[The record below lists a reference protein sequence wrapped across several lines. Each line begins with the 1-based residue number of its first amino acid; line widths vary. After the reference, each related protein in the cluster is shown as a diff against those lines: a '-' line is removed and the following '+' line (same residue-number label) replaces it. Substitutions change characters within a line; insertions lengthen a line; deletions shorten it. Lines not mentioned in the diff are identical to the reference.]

1 MKILLVED
9 YEEKANDIKSFL
21 FSTFPQITVENYFSL
36 LFF

>member
-21 FSTFPQITVENYFSL
+21 FSTFP
-36 LFF
+36 LFHKSR

>member
-21 FSTFPQITVENYFSL
+21 FSTFPQIQVDHCRYVSA
-36 LFF
+36 